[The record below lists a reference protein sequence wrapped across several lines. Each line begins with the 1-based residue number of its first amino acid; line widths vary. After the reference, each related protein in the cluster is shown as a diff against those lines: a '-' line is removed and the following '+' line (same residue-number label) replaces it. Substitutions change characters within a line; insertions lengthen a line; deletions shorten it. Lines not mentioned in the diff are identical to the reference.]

1 MRWMII
7 ISPIAGMAQFLRGRM
22 ARGAL
27 MFAAWIVALNGALVL
42 GPSLMPSTLAM
53 VVQAVSFGLL
63 GAATAV
69 SIIDVVRHSHP
80 ARVGRF
86 AEKRER
92 LLATGIAA
100 YLCDD
105 LDTALDAI
113 DEMVR
118 MDIDDADARM
128 YLAMIYKARGEHA
141 MARRQ
146 FRKCRALD
154 RRKWDWEVGRELT
167 PVQAATEE

>member
-22 ARGAL
+22 ARGAF
-27 MFAAWIVALNGALVL
+27 MFAVWIVALNGALVL
-42 GPSLMPSTLAM
+42 GPTLMPNEAAA

-69 SIIDVVRHSHP
+69 SVVDVVRHSHP

-86 AEKRER
+86 ADKRER
-92 LLATGIAA
+92 LLATGIEA
-100 YLCDD
+100 YLKDD
-105 LDTALDAI
+105 LDAALDAI

-118 MDIDDADARM
+118 MDIDDADARI
-128 YLAMIYKARGEHA
+128 YLAMVYEARGNHA

-146 FRKCRALD
+146 FRKCRSLN
-154 RRKWDWEVGRELT
+154 RKKWGWEVGRALDSANKT
-167 PVQAATEE
+167 